1 MMQEQ
6 QAFLSEAHRA
16 LVRGGGF
23 LTLVTDDPGYAMR
36 MCRELSRRPD
46 LFAPTAEDGK
56 PFVSGV
62 PEGYGGSY
70 FDEMWKNG
78 RQTDRYYMRY
88 RAEK

>member
-1 MMQEQ
+1 
-6 QAFLSEAHRA
+6 
-16 LVRGGGF
+16 
-23 LTLVTDDPGYAMR
+23 